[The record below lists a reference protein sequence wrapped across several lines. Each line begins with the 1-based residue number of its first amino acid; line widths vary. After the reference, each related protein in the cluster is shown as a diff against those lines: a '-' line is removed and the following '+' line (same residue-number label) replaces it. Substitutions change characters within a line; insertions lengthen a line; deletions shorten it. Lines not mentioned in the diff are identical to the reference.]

1 MKQLLIADDH
11 RLFAEG
17 LQFLLNYSDAYR
29 VAGIVTDGTTVLPA
43 LRQQP
48 INILLLDVTM
58 PGQSGVEVARAVR
71 AEWPTLPILAVSMET
86 DFATIQAMLRAGATG
101 YCAKTADQTDL
112 MTALDTVGRGES
124 YLSETLRRTLLSA
137 PTQPQLPATARLW
150 ATLTAR
156 EQEVARLLVQG
167 LSNPAIANQ
176 LYISLRTVETHRK
189 NSYAKLNVH
198 NVVELTTLA
207 LHTP

>member
-17 LQFLLNYSDAYR
+17 LQFLLNYSDQYR
-29 VAGIVTDGTTVLPA
+29 VAAIVPDGTTVLPA

-48 INILLLDVTM
+48 IDILVLDVTM
-58 PGQSGVEVARAVR
+58 PGQSGIDVARAVR

-86 DFATIQAMLRAGATG
+86 DATTVQAMLRAGATG

-112 MTALDTVGRGES
+112 MTALATVGRGEP
-124 YLSETLRRTLLSA
+124 YLSDTLRQILLT
-137 PTQPQLPATARLW
+137 PQPQPAPTARLW
-150 ATLTAR
+150 ATLTPR
-156 EQEVARLLVQG
+156 EQEVARMLVQG
-167 LSNPAIANQ
+167 LTNPSIANQ
-176 LYISLRTVETHRK
+176 LCISLRTVETHRK

-207 LHTP
+207 LQTP